1 MQMKKNENGVT
12 LIALA
17 TMIIVII
24 IIAAVT
30 VYSGTSSIQDAKQ
43 RRLITELEMVQHA
56 VLENYTQY
64 KIFNDTKYL
73 VGTPLTNISQIEFSR
88 YKDLLLNA
96 DKAFKSGAAAEDK
109 YYKLDTVTME
119 KMGLETPTFK
129 YIVCYKTGEVM
140 NSDVFVTAED
150 DPLYVSK

>member
-1 MQMKKNENGVT
+1 MQMKKNEKGVT

-30 VYSGTSSIQDAKQ
+30 VYSGSSSIQDAKQ
-43 RRLITELEMVQHA
+43 RRLITELSMVQHA

-73 VGTPLTNISQIEFSR
+73 VGEALTDINKIEFSR
-88 YKDLLLNA
+88 YRDLLKNSEN
-96 DKAFKSGAAAEDK
+96 AFKSNAAAEDK
-109 YYKLDTVTME
+109 YYKLNTATLE
-119 KMGLETPTFK
+119 KMGLETPTFT

-140 NSDVFVTAED
+140 NAEVFVTAED